1 MADLQVP
8 EELPEQ
14 LQKNNAEKVKSLI
27 LKIKDI
33 IGKLDAAIILKSDLW
48 EENQSIRGVKLLT
61 DRITAFDSDILYIG
75 RYANCNNAAGKD
87 FPVNIMLL
95 KSPASPDFSD
105 MQKPVRRI
113 NTIYIKP
120 GITAGELLNC
130 VTDILVDQYSLI
142 ERPAALF
149 HTIIQGRGLP
159 YIIDIASE
167 LLGNPVMLGDNNHR
181 LLAAS
186 DFKEV
191 DDLPWMEY
199 RNMGFTTY
207 EYTQKYNFK
216 QWIEKTV
223 QSEKAV
229 IGSLG
234 EGYKYKRIFCI
245 IRLEQR
251 IVGHL
256 AVLEYNRSFTDKDLE
271 ITEFIRDVIAD
282 EIKNNQTSG
291 YQYDW
296 LANRF
301 ISDLLQGNLTEP
313 ELITDR
319 AKRLQWKLPD
329 KKYLI
334 IIKYKHYSETFS
346 LISFIRES
354 KLFKA
359 ANGELTFHDNNL
371 ILITGCSRTQYL
383 TNEEL
388 RPLSDYLEQM
398 HMIAGISQCFDEIL
412 EIPKAY
418 EQALAAIRLGKKEEA
433 MLNVYRY
440 EDYGIYDMLDQI
452 KKQKNLTDY
461 CHPDIL
467 KLKEYDNSHKTDYLK
482 SLYTYIVN
490 MGNLAASAD
499 ELYIHRN
506 TMNYRLSKIQELI
519 TVDIHN
525 RDCYMTL
532 YFSYKILEYLGK

>member
-1 MADLQVP
+1 M
-8 EELPEQ
+8 
-14 LQKNNAEKVKSLI
+14 I
-27 LKIKDI
+27 LRIKDI
-33 IGKLDAAIILKSDLW
+33 IDKLDETIILKSVLF
-48 EENQSIRGVKLLT
+48 EESLAIRGVKLLT
-61 DRITAFDSDILYIG
+61 DHIAVFDINILYIG
-75 RYANCNNAAGKD
+75 RYSEFLNITGDNCPMN
-87 FPVNIMLL
+87 VLL
-95 KSPASPDFSD
+95 LESPSSAD
-105 MQKPVRRI
+105 MTDRI
-113 NTIYIKP
+113 NQVPHANQVYIKP
-120 GITAGELLNC
+120 GITTEELLNY

-149 HTIIQGRGLP
+149 NTIIQGRGLP

-223 QSEKAV
+223 QSRKAV

-234 EGYKYKRIFCI
+234 EGYKYKRIFCA
-245 IRLEQR
+245 IRLERR
-251 IVGHL
+251 IVGHF

-271 ITEFIRDVIAD
+271 ITEFICDVIAD
-282 EIKNNQTSG
+282 EIKNNQSSG

-301 ISDLLQGNLTEP
+301 ITDLIQGSLTEP
-313 ELITDR
+313 ELIADR
-319 AKRLQWKLPD
+319 AKRLKWKLPD

-334 IIKYKHYSETFS
+334 IIKYNHYSETFS

-354 KLFKA
+354 KLFKDS
-359 ANGELTFHDNNL
+359 NGELMFHDNNL
-371 ILITGCSRTQYL
+371 IFLTGCNQSQSL
-383 TNEEL
+383 TNEEIQ
-388 RPLSDYLEQM
+388 PIADYLKQM
-398 HMIAGISQCFDEIL
+398 HMIAGVSQCFDAIL
-412 EIPKAY
+412 EIPAAC
-418 EQALAAIRLGKKEEA
+418 EQALAAIRLGKKDAAE
-433 MLNVYRY
+433 LSIYRY
-440 EDYGIYDMLDQI
+440 EDYGIYDMLDRI
-452 KKQKNLTDY
+452 KEQRDLIYY

-467 KLKEYDNSHKTDYLK
+467 RLKEYDNSHKTDYLK

-490 MGNLAASAD
+490 MGNSAASAD

-519 TVDIHN
+519 SVDIYN

-532 YFSYKILEYLGK
+532 YFSFKILEYINK

>member
-1 MADLQVP
+1 M
-8 EELPEQ
+8 
-14 LQKNNAEKVKSLI
+14 
-27 LKIKDI
+27 KDI
-33 IGKLDAAIILKSDLW
+33 IEKLDNDIILKSVLC
-48 EENQSIRGVKLLT
+48 EENQKIRGVKLLV
-61 DRITAFDSDILYIG
+61 DRIAVFDSNILYIG
-75 RYANCNNAAGKD
+75 RNESLRHVTSGH
-87 FPVNIMLL
+87 FPMNVLILENSSFPDGSDIVNQ
-95 KSPASPDFSD
+95 SCHTNF
-105 MQKPVRRI
+105 V
-113 NTIYIKP
+113 YIKP
-120 GITAGELLNC
+120 DITTEELLNY

-223 QSEKAV
+223 QSRKAV

-234 EGYKYKRIFCI
+234 DGYKYKRIFCV

-251 IVGHL
+251 IIGHL

-271 ITEFIRDVIAD
+271 ITEFICDVIAD
-282 EIKNNQTSG
+282 EMKNSQTSG
-291 YQYDW
+291 YKYNW

-301 ISDLLQGNLTEP
+301 ISDLIQGTLTEP

-319 AKRLQWKLPD
+319 AKRLKWKLPD
-329 KKYLI
+329 RKYLI
-334 IIKYKHYSETFS
+334 VIQYNHYSETFG

-354 KLFKA
+354 KLFK
-359 ANGELTFHDNNL
+359 NSDGELTFHDNNL
-371 ILITGCSRTQYL
+371 IFITGCKQSQYI
-383 TNEEL
+383 TNQDIE
-388 RPLSDYLEQM
+388 PLSHYLKQM
-398 HMIAGISQCFDEIL
+398 HMIAGVSQCFDKTM
-412 EIPKAY
+412 EIPVAY
-418 EQALAAIRLGKKEEA
+418 QQSLAAIRLGKRDDSA
-433 MLNVYRY
+433 LPVYRY

-452 KKQKNLTDY
+452 KEQKNLIRY

-467 KLKEYDNSHKTDYLK
+467 RLKEYDRNHKTDYLR

-506 TMNYRLSKIQELI
+506 TMNYRLTKIQELLS
-519 TVDIHN
+519 VDIYN

-532 YFSYKILEYLGK
+532 YFSYKILEYISR

>member
-1 MADLQVP
+1 M
-8 EELPEQ
+8 
-14 LQKNNAEKVKSLI
+14 I

-33 IGKLDAAIILKSDLW
+33 IEKLDKAILLKTVLC
-48 EENQSIRGVKLLT
+48 EESQGIRGVKLLT
-61 DRITAFDSDILYIG
+61 DHITVFDSNILYIG
-75 RYANCNNAAGKD
+75 RFSAFRNAIGD
-87 FPVNIMLL
+87 TFPMNVIFLE
-95 KSPASPDFSD
+95 SPLSPDIPNIVK
-105 MQKPVRRI
+105 QARHTNLV
-113 NTIYIKP
+113 YIDP
-120 GITAGELLNC
+120 DIMTEELLNK

-186 DFKEV
+186 DFKEI

-199 RNMGFTTY
+199 RNIGFTTY

-223 QSEKAV
+223 QGGKAV

-234 EGYKYKRIFCI
+234 DEYKYRRIFCV
-245 IRLEQR
+245 IRLERR

-271 ITEFIRDVIAD
+271 ITEFICDVIAD
-282 EIKNNQTSG
+282 EMKHSQNSG
-291 YQYDW
+291 YKYDW

-301 ISDLLQGNLTEP
+301 ISDLIQGSLLEP
-313 ELITDR
+313 ELIADR
-319 AKRLQWKLPD
+319 AKRLKWKLPD
-329 KKYLI
+329 NKYLI
-334 IIKYKHYSETFS
+334 AIKYNHYSETFG

-354 KLFKA
+354 PLFKIS
-359 ANGELTFHDNNL
+359 NGQLMFHDNHL
-371 ILITGCSRTQYL
+371 ILITGCSKSQYL
-383 TNEEL
+383 TDQDIK
-388 RPLSDYLEQM
+388 PLSDYLKLM
-398 HMIAGISQCFDEIL
+398 HMIAGVSQYFEEIS

-418 EQALAAIRLGKKEEA
+418 RQALAAIRLGKREEA
-433 MLNVYRY
+433 ERHVYRY

-452 KKQKNLTDY
+452 KEQKDLIHY

-467 KLKEYDNSHKTDYLK
+467 RLKEYDQNHKTDYLK
-482 SLYTYIVN
+482 SFYTYIVN

-519 TVDIHN
+519 AVDIHN
-525 RDCYMTL
+525 RDCYMAL
-532 YFSYKILEYLGK
+532 YISFKILEYTNR